1 LDTVSS
7 WSPFADRAE
16 AGLALAEELAKRHFG
31 DPLVLALPRGGVP
44 VAAEIAGKL
53 RADMD
58 IVLVR
63 KIGVPFQIEL
73 AAAAVVDGAKPKIV
87 VNEEVAK
94 NAGLSRSKI
103 GRLARSALEEI
114 KRRRAV
120 YLEGQPPVPLE
131 GRDLVLVDDGVATGA
146 SMRAAIAALKQ
157 NSPRSLTVAI
167 PVGPRETIDVLR
179 SDADDVICLAMPD
192 PFYAIS
198 MHYRDFHQLSDAEVV
213 SLLRLAR
220 RSMTVA

>member
-1 LDTVSS
+1 L
-7 WSPFADRAE
+7 AD
-16 AGLALAEELAKRHFG
+16 ELAKRHLG
-31 DPLVLALPRGGVP
+31 DPVVLALPRGGVP

-63 KIGVPFQIEL
+63 KIGVPLQIEL
-73 AAAAVVDGAKPKIV
+73 AAAAVVDGVKPKIV

-103 GRLARSALEEI
+103 GRLARSELEEI
-114 KRRRAV
+114 KRRRSA
-120 YLEGQPPVPLE
+120 YLEGQPRVPLE

-146 SMRAAIAALKQ
+146 SMRAAIVALKQ
-157 NSPRSLTVAI
+157 SSPRSLTVAI
-167 PVGPRETIDVLR
+167 PVGPRETINVLR
-179 SDADDVICLAMPD
+179 SDADDVICLSMPD
-192 PFYAIS
+192 PFFAIS

-213 SLLRLAR
+213 SLLRLVR

>member
-1 LDTVSS
+1 
-7 WSPFADRAE
+7 
-16 AGLALAEELAKRHFG
+16 LAEELAKRHLG
-31 DPLVLALPRGGVP
+31 DPVVLALPRGGVP

-58 IVLVR
+58 VVLVR

-87 VNEEVAK
+87 VNEEVAR

-103 GRLARSALEEI
+103 GRLARSELEEI

-120 YLEGQPPVPLE
+120 YLEGQPPVPLV

-157 NSPRSLTVAI
+157 NSPRSLTIAI
-167 PVGPRETIDVLR
+167 PVGPRETINVLR